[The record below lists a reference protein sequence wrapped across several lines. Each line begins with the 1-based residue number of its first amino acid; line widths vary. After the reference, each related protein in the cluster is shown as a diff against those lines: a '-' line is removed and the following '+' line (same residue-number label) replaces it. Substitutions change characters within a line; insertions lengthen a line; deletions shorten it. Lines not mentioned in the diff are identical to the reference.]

1 MTKYV
6 YMKLIGLLLVTL
18 GFGYCLTSF
27 SNFYAYLFGDIEIAN
42 ANIYVMSLGLIFPLF
57 MFVFGVFF
65 YFYTDKQFAY
75 INPIVFSSG
84 TIMVVSG
91 IIRLFISYGLM
102 QFLHISFGIVSIIMG
117 FLVVMGCLRF
127 KY

>member
-1 MTKYV
+1 
-6 YMKLIGLLLVTL
+6 
-18 GFGYCLTSF
+18 
-27 SNFYAYLFGDIEIAN
+27 
-42 ANIYVMSLGLIFPLF
+42 MSLGLIFPLF